1 MPPQDVPRFVPED
14 FNIMGGGPFNTLAGR
29 FGLLSP
35 SGTLHVWR
43 LTLCMWMP
51 FAVIPAVRYLLGW
64 SLDPLVFDISVHTRF
79 LVSLPL
85 LVLAGHLIDGQAR
98 AAMTQ
103 LYNGDFADRRDLDL
117 LFDRAR
123 RLRHNGWV
131 EGAFMVLA
139 LIGGQ
144 ATLWG
149 LLGPTGIFHGVEV
162 AGTTLL
168 RSYYAAI
175 ALPLLQFMTLR
186 WLWRWGV
193 WSYVLLAISRMPL
206 KTIAT
211 HPDRC
216 TGLGFISA
224 TITGFAVFEMAI
236 SSLLAGAWG
245 TQLLEGRV
253 TVPSLLPT
261 LLLFVLVAT
270 ALACAPLFPF
280 TTHLY
285 RMKRK
290 TLLHYNPLTLE
301 YVRQFHRK
309 WVERKTASDEDLLGT
324 PDIQSLADIGN
335 AYKVILDTRTFVFS
349 KKKLAEIWIAA
360 VVPMVPLIVTVVP
373 VNELFKRIGGA
384 LVGGLFG

>member
-14 FNIMGGGPFNTLAGR
+14 FNIMGGGPFNALAGR
-29 FGLLSP
+29 VGLLGP
-35 SGTLHVWR
+35 SGTLRVWR
-43 LTLCMWMP
+43 ITLCMWLP
-51 FAVIPAVRYLLGW
+51 LVVFSGIRYLLGW
-64 SLDPLVFDISVHTRF
+64 SLDPFVFDISVHARF

-98 AAMTQ
+98 SAMTQ
-103 LYNGDFADRRDLDL
+103 LYNGNFADRRDLDV
-117 LFDRAR
+117 LFHRAR
-123 RLRHNGWV
+123 HLRYNGWV
-131 EGAFMVLA
+131 EAVFMVLA
-139 LIGGQ
+139 VVGGQ
-144 ATLWG
+144 LSLWG
-149 LLGPTGIFHGVEV
+149 IVGHTGIFAGVDRTG
-162 AGTTLL
+162 GTILHA
-168 RSYYAAI
+168 YYSAL
-175 ALPLLQFMTLR
+175 ALPLLQFLTLR
-186 WLWRWGV
+186 WLWRWGL
-193 WSYVLLAISRMPL
+193 WSYVLATIARMPL

-236 SSLLAGAWG
+236 ASLLAAAWG
-245 TQLLEGRV
+245 TQLLDGRV

-270 ALACAPLFPF
+270 ACACAPLIPF
-280 TTHLY
+280 TPHLY
-285 RMKRK
+285 RTKRK
-290 TLLHYNPLTLE
+290 TLLAYNPLTLE
-301 YVRQFHRK
+301 YVRQFNRR
-309 WVERKTASDEDLLGT
+309 WVERRTATDEDLLGT

-335 AYKVILDTRTFVFS
+335 AYKVILSTRTFVFG